1 MKLLSLNTYHYRR
14 GGADAVFLD
23 HDELFRKLGWE
34 TAAFAM
40 HHPKNSPSPWSEY
53 FVDEL
58 EFGHAYNPWQK
69 IVMASKV
76 IYSFEARKK
85 LSRLLDKF
93 IPDVAH
99 AHCIYHHLSPSV
111 LSLLHERG
119 IPTVMTAHDL
129 KIACPAYKMLNRD
142 GICER
147 CKHGNLLHVAMHRCV
162 QDSFAVSALVAVES
176 AVHKLF
182 GLYRKNLDR
191 IVVPS
196 RFFGAKLMEWGWPE
210 EKLAYIPN
218 YVRVEEYTPQFSPGD
233 YFLYFGRLAPEKGVN
248 TLIAAAAQANVKLRI
263 AGTGPDENRLKTL
276 AISSE
281 KIEFLGYRS
290 GEDLKTLLRG
300 ARAIVLPSQL
310 YENAP
315 MSILE
320 AYACGKPVIA
330 ARIGGIPEMLRDGQT
345 GYLFESGSIEE
356 LAAHLTHIHELS
368 DSRVIEMGRQ
378 ARSHVAEN
386 FTPNRYVQEMLKL
399 YQSLGV
405 NTAA

>member
-1 MKLLSLNTYHYRR
+1 MKLLSLNTYNYRR

-23 HDELFRKLGWE
+23 HDELFRNLGWE
-34 TAAFAM
+34 TAVFAM
-40 HHPKNSPSPWSEY
+40 QHPKNEPSPWAEY

-58 EFGHAYNPWQK
+58 EFGRSYNPWQK
-69 IVMASKV
+69 LVMASKV

-85 LSRLLDKF
+85 LGRLLDKF

-111 LSLLHERG
+111 LSLLRERD

-129 KIACPAYKMLNRD
+129 KLACPAYKMLNRD

-147 CKHGNLLHVAMHRCV
+147 CKHGNLLHVAIHRCV
-162 QDSFAVSALVAVES
+162 QDSLTISALVAVES
-176 AVHKLF
+176 ATHKLL
-182 GLYRKNLDR
+182 GLYRHNLDK
-191 IVVPS
+191 IVTPS
-196 RFFGAKLMEWGWPE
+196 RFFRAKLMEWGWPE

-218 YVRVEEYTPQFSPGD
+218 FVRVEEYTPQFSPGD
-233 YFLYFGRLAPEKGVN
+233 YFLYFGRLAPEKGVD
-248 TLIAAAAQANVKLRI
+248 TLITAATQANVKLRI

-281 KIEFLGYRS
+281 KIEFMGYRS
-290 GEDLKTLLRG
+290 GENLKTLLRE
-300 ARAIVLPSQL
+300 AKAIVLPSQW

-330 ARIGGIPEMLRDGQT
+330 ARIGGIPEMLQDGQT
-345 GYLFESGSIEE
+345 GYLFESGNVEE
-356 LAAHLTHIHELS
+356 LATHLTHIHELS
-368 DSRVIEMGRQ
+368 DSRIIEMGQQ
-378 ARSHVAEN
+378 ARNHVTEN
-386 FTPNRYVQEMLKL
+386 YTPNRYMQNMLRL

-405 NTAA
+405 NITA

>member
-34 TAAFAM
+34 TAVFAM
-40 HHPKNSPSPWSEY
+40 QHPKNNRSIWSEY

-58 EFGHAYNPWQK
+58 EFGHAYSPWQK
-69 IVMASKV
+69 MAMASKV

-85 LSRLLDKF
+85 LGRLLDKF
-93 IPDVAH
+93 SPDVAH

-129 KIACPAYKMLNRD
+129 KIACPAYKMLNRA

-147 CKHGNLLHVAMHRCV
+147 CKHGNLLHVAIHRCV

-176 AVHKLF
+176 AVHKLL

-196 RFFGAKLMEWGWPE
+196 QFFRAKLMEWGWPE
-210 EKLAYIPN
+210 ENLVYIPN
-218 YVRVEEYTPQFSPGD
+218 FVRVEGYIPQFSPGD
-233 YFLYFGRLAPEKGVN
+233 YFLYFGRLAPEKGVSS
-248 TLIAAAAQANVKLRI
+248 LITAAIRANVKLRI
-263 AGTGPDENRLKTL
+263 VGTGPDDNRLKSL

-281 KIEFLGYRS
+281 KIEFMGYRS
-290 GEDLKTLLRG
+290 GEDLRTLLRE
-300 ARAIVLPSQL
+300 ARAIVLPSQW

-320 AYACGKPVIA
+320 AYASGKPVIA
-330 ARIGGIPEMLRDGQT
+330 SKIGGIPEMLLDGET
-345 GYLFESGSIEE
+345 GYLFESGNTEE

-368 DSRVIEMGRQ
+368 DSRIIEMGRQ

-386 FTPNRYVQEMLKL
+386 FTPIRYMRDMLKL

-405 NTAA
+405 NTAT